1 MPEALGLISSTGKNK
16 LVLYK
21 HEGNDQQSVTHVG
34 KPKHT
39 WFTAGAVSTGH
50 FVHSVCCVHMLMGER
65 EQMCSKTPQRWTI
78 VTQSG
83 VSEPATP
90 SSGGLL

>member
-1 MPEALGLISSTGKNK
+1 MHEALGLISSTGKNK

-21 HEGNDQQSVTHVG
+21 HEENDQSQCR
-34 KPKHT
+34 T
-39 WFTAGAVSTGH
+39 WRSLNIPVLQLEMFIQGVSLHG
-50 FVHSVCCVHMLMGER
+50 VCCVHVPMGER
-65 EQMCSKTPQRWTI
+65 EQMCSETPQRCTI

-83 VSEPATP
+83 VCEPATP